1 MKNLNR
7 LAVFFLLA
15 LGATTAFAAETQRY
29 LVSTRT
35 APRRDRLSVMS
46 TSADMAKR
54 RVRTFKNI
62 NAFAADLTAAEVAE
76 LKASS
81 DVVLVEP
88 VIERHAFGIEDGPAT
103 QAEIIRYNEKQYTPW
118 GIPQIGAPEVWS
130 ASKGSTQV
138 HVAVIDTGID
148 YEHPDLKHAY
158 MGGYNTFDPAK
169 TPLDDHRHGT
179 HVAGTIAA
187 ADNGFG
193 VIGVAPNVK
202 LWAVKVLDDDGKGT
216 SETLTAGID
225 WVVAKA
231 KETGGRWVINMSLG
245 SRFGSDIEREAIT
258 RALAD
263 GIVVVAAC
271 GNSSLPFMNYP
282 AGYQGVIAVGAAN
295 DDNTLAAFSTYGVGM
310 SLIAP
315 GVNVTSTFR
324 GGTNSSADVIQGNA
338 LVDAV
343 GITGSPFGN
352 IIGRLVDCGL
362 GRPEDFPSSV
372 RNRIALVRRGEFP
385 FREKARNA
393 KDAGALAV
401 VIVNDPALPND
412 VDNWT
417 MTYRNCTINGCI
429 VDPEWENYVFPLT
442 VGVEGAQANAITA
455 LINKTVTVGF
465 RPEDYG
471 ALSGTSMASP
481 HVAGSAAL
489 LLSLAPDLNVA
500 QLTLALEKT
509 AKDLGEPGWDLRHGW
524 GVIDLNAAARYV
536 APGLFGLP
544 DNGPTPTPRRRGTRH

>member
-7 LAVFFLLA
+7 LAVFLLLA
-15 LGATTAFAAETQRY
+15 LGAATAFAAETQRY

-35 APRRDRLSVMS
+35 APRRDRFTVLS

-76 LKASS
+76 LEASS
-81 DVVLVEP
+81 DVLIVEP
-88 VIERHAFGIEDGPAT
+88 VVERHAFGIEDAPAT
-103 QAEIIRYNEKQYTPW
+103 QAEVIRYNEKQYTPW
-118 GIPQIGAPEVWS
+118 GIPQIGAPGVWS

-138 HVAVIDTGID
+138 NVAVVDTGID

-158 MGGYNTFDPAK
+158 VGGYNTFDPAK

-193 VIGVAPNVK
+193 VVGVAPNVK

-231 KETGGRWVINMSLG
+231 KETGGRWVMNMSLG

-258 RALAD
+258 RALAEN
-263 GIVVVAAC
+263 IVIVAAC
-271 GNSSLPFMNYP
+271 GNSSLPYMNFP

-295 DDNTLAAFSTYGVGM
+295 ADDTLAAFSTYGVGM

-324 GGTNSSADVIQGNA
+324 GGTNSSADVIQGNS
-338 LVDAV
+338 LVDAT

-352 IIGRLVDCGL
+352 IVGRLVDCGL

-372 RNRIALVRRGEFP
+372 RNRVALVRRGEFP

-393 KDAGALAV
+393 KEAGALAV
-401 VIVNDPALPND
+401 VIVNDPAFPND

-417 MTYRNCTINGCI
+417 MTYRNCDINGCT
-429 VDPEWENYVFPLT
+429 VDPQWENFEFPLT
-442 VGVEGAQANAITA
+442 VGVEAAQAAAVTA
-455 LINKTVTVGF
+455 LINKSVTVGF
-465 RPEDYG
+465 RAEDYG

-500 QLTLALEKT
+500 QLTVALEKT
-509 AKDLGEPGWDLRHGW
+509 AKDLGEPGWDLRTGW

-536 APGLFGLP
+536 APGAFGLP
-544 DNGPTPTPRRRGTRH
+544 DNDPEPVPRRRGTRH